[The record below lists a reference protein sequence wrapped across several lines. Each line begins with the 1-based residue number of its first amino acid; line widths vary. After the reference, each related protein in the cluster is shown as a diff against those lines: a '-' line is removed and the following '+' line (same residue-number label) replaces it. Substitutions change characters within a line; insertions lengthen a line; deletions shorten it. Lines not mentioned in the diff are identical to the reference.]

1 MNKNIDDNK
10 QFFLFNKNNYK
21 ILLISLFLL
30 CLGFILM
37 IGGGGENNFDYN
49 PAIFS
54 SQRIVLAPIVIIIG
68 YIGMVF
74 AIFYND

>member
-1 MNKNIDDNK
+1 MNKNIDDNN
-10 QFFLFNKNNYK
+10 QSFLFKKNNYK

-30 CLGFILM
+30 CLGFVLM
-37 IGGGGENNFDYN
+37 IGGGGENDFDYN
-49 PAIFS
+49 PDIFS

-74 AIFYND
+74 SIFYND